1 MATISAPPPGAAAPM
16 PAGLARQPQTRGI
29 VSWLTTTDHKRIA
42 LLYFYTTFA
51 FFLIAGV
58 EALLIR
64 TQLAKP
70 DNRFLTEQ
78 EYNQL
83 ITGHGSLMIFFW
95 LVPVF
100 SAFGNYF
107 VPLMIGARDMA
118 FPRLNALSFW
128 LLPLGGLTVLAGY
141 LTPQGPAASSWW
153 GYPPLSSNTYSPG
166 IGQDLWIVGLH
177 IVSISSIVGAVNFI
191 VTILTMR
198 CKGMTFFRMPLF
210 VWGMLTTSILV
221 ITAIPV
227 FAAVQTMNLL
237 DRIAGTHFFTG
248 PHSDAVLYQYLFWWF
263 GHPEV
268 YILVLPAFGLASE
281 VFPVFARKPIFGYKS
296 VALATIT
303 ITIMGLMVFG
313 HHMLVSPTPLTT
325 RGAFMLMSYAIAVPS
340 GIKAFNW
347 TATLWG
353 GRIFRNT
360 ALLFMFAFLVQWFIG
375 GISGV
380 YLATIPIDQQVT
392 DSYFLIAHF
401 HYVMMGGSV
410 FAAFS
415 GFYYWFPKV
424 FNRMLDE
431 RLGKWNFWLMVIGF
445 NTTFFIQHFLGMNGM
460 LRREASYPAATGWQW
475 MNDVSTA
482 GSYILGIGILLF
494 IVNVWYSLRRGAV
507 AGPDPWKANTLEWT
521 TSSPPPWYNFATLP
535 VVTSLRPARDLRRA
549 GRIDPGQDGRDEFGS
564 RGDNTVASAGPVP
577 YMPGPDDV

>member
-1 MATISAPPPGAAAPM
+1 MATVSAPPPSA
-16 PAGLARQPQTRGI
+16 PAGLPPALAQQPAVRG
-29 VSWLTTTDHKRIA
+29 VTSWLTTTDHKRIGIM
-42 LLYFYTTFA
+42 YIVTTFL
-51 FFLIAGV
+51 FFLLGGV

-64 TQLAKP
+64 TQLFQA
-70 DNRFLTEQ
+70 NNHFLSEQ
-78 EYNQL
+78 AYNQL
-83 ITGHGSLMIFFW
+83 ITGHGTIMIFFW
-95 LVPVF
+95 LVPIF
-100 SAFGNYF
+100 SGFANYF
-107 VPLMIGARDMA
+107 VPLMIGARDVA

-128 LLPLGGLTVLAGY
+128 LLPLGALTYLAGY
-141 LTPQGPAASSWW
+141 LTPEGPAANSWW
-153 GYPPLSSNTYSPG
+153 GYPPLSGPTYSPG

-177 IVSISSIVGAVNFI
+177 IVSISSLVGAVNFI

-210 VWGMLTTSILV
+210 IWSMLATSILV
-221 ITAIPV
+221 VTAIPV
-227 FAAVQTMNLL
+227 LAAVQTMNLV

-248 PHSDAVLYQYLFWWF
+248 PKADAVLYQYLFWWF

-281 VFPVFARKPIFGYKS
+281 IFPVFSRKPIFGYKS
-296 VALATIT
+296 IAFATVT

-401 HYVMMGGSV
+401 HYVMLGGST
-410 FAAFS
+410 FAAFA

-424 FNRMLDE
+424 FGKLLDE
-431 RLGKWNFWLMVIGF
+431 RLGKWNFWLMAIGF
-445 NTTFFIQHFLGMNGM
+445 NMTFFIQQFLGVNGM
-460 LRREASYPAATGWQW
+460 LRREYSYEVTGWEW
-475 MNDVSTA
+475 MNKFSTI
-482 GSYILGIGILLF
+482 GSYLLGLGVLLF
-494 IVNVWYSLRRGAV
+494 VVNVWYSLRRGQA
-507 AGPDPWKANTLEWT
+507 AGADPWKANTLEWT
-521 TSSPPPWYNFATLP
+521 TASPPPWYNFAALP
-535 VVTSLRPARDLRRA
+535 VVTSVRPARDLRRA
-549 GRIDPGQDGRDEFGS
+549 GRIDPSQQGRDEYGA
-564 RGDNTVASAGPVP
+564 RGDNEVDSTGPVP
-577 YMPGPDDV
+577 HMPGPDEA

>member
-1 MATISAPPPGAAAPM
+1 MATISAPPPGAAAPLP
-16 PAGLARQPQTRGI
+16 PALARQPQMRGI
-29 VSWLTTTDHKRIA
+29 ISWLTTTDHKRIA

-70 DNRFLTEQ
+70 DNRFLSEQ

-153 GYPPLSSNTYSPG
+153 GYPPLSSNAYSPG

-210 VWGMLTTSILV
+210 VWGMLTTSVLV

-281 VFPVFARKPIFGYKS
+281 VFPVFSRKPIFGYKS
-296 VALATIT
+296 VAFATIT

-313 HHMLVSPTPLTT
+313 HHMLVTPTPLTT

-445 NTTFFIQHFLGMNGM
+445 NMTFFIQHFLGMNGM
-460 LRREASYPAATGWQW
+460 LRREASYPKATGWQW

-482 GSYILGIGILLF
+482 GSYILGVGILLF
-494 IVNVWYSLRRGAV
+494 MVNVWYSLRHGAV

-521 TSSPPPWYNFATLP
+521 TSSPPPWYNFAALP

-549 GRIDPGQDGRDEFGS
+549 GRVDPSQRGRDEFGS

-577 YMPGPDDV
+577 HMPGPDDV

>member
-1 MATISAPPPGAAAPM
+1 MATVSAPPPAP
-16 PAGLARQPQTRGI
+16 PAGLPPALARQPALRGI
-29 VSWLTTTDHKRIA
+29 TSWLTTTDHKRIGIM
-42 LLYFYTTFA
+42 YIVTTFL
-51 FFLIAGV
+51 FFLLGGV
-58 EALLIR
+58 EALIIR
-64 TQLAKP
+64 TQLSHSG
-70 DNRFLTEQ
+70 NRVVSEQ
-78 EYNQL
+78 TYNQL
-83 ITGHGSLMIFFW
+83 ITGHGTIMIFFW
-95 LVPVF
+95 LVPIF
-100 SAFGNYF
+100 SGFANYF
-107 VPLMIGARDMA
+107 VPLMIGARDVA

-128 LLPLGGLTVLAGY
+128 LLPLGALTYLGGY
-141 LTPQGPAASSWW
+141 LTPAGPAANSWW
-153 GYPPLSSNTYSPG
+153 GLPPLSGPLYSPG

-177 IVSISSIVGAVNFI
+177 IVSISSLVGAVNFI

-210 VWGMLTTSILV
+210 IWSMLATSILV
-221 ITAIPV
+221 VTAIPV
-227 FAAVQTMNLL
+227 LAAVQTMNLL
-237 DRIAGTHFFTG
+237 DRIGGTHFFTG
-248 PHSDAVLYQYLFWWF
+248 PKSDAVLYQYLFWWF

-281 VFPVFARKPIFGYKS
+281 IFPVFSRKPIFGYKS
-296 VALATIT
+296 IAFATVT

-401 HYVMMGGSV
+401 HYVMVGGST
-410 FAAFS
+410 FAAFA

-424 FNRMLDE
+424 FGKMLDE
-431 RLGKWNFWLMVIGF
+431 RLGKWNFWLMAIGF
-445 NTTFFIQHFLGMNGM
+445 NMTFFIQHFLGVNGM
-460 LRREASYPAATGWQW
+460 LRREYSYPAQVQWDW
-475 MNDVSTA
+475 MNAFSTI
-482 GSYILGIGILLF
+482 GSYILGIGVLLF
-494 IVNVWYSLRRGAV
+494 VVNVWYSLRRGQP
-507 AGPDPWKANTLEWT
+507 AGNDPWKANTLEWT
-521 TSSPPPWYNFATLP
+521 TTSPPPWYNFAALP
-535 VVTSLRPARDLRRA
+535 VVTSLRPARDLRRS
-549 GRIDPGQDGRDEFGS
+549 GVTDPSQQGRDAAGS
-564 RGDNTVASAGPVP
+564 RGDNTVESTGPVP
-577 YMPGPDDV
+577 HMPGPNEV